1 MNLRKLATTVFAA
14 LICTSTFSCKN
25 KGKNADANTAAA
37 ASYGGN
43 FGTGNASA
51 YNRYG
56 SGSSIALPSRQAGAS
71 FNNSS
76 KGEFPP
82 VYFPFDS
89 FEVSPSEQNKIQEI
103 ASYAR
108 SQGKELIIAG
118 FTDDVGTEEY
128 NRGLGDRRALA
139 VRSALMNRGVNAK
152 KVQTVSFGEEMPAD
166 PSNPSSGRN
175 RRVAFGS
182 VR

>member
-37 ASYGGN
+37 ASYCSN
-43 FGTGNASA
+43 FGPGDTAA

-56 SGSSIALPSRQAGAS
+56 SGSNIALPSRQAGAS
-71 FNNSS
+71 FTNSS
-76 KGEFPP
+76 KGEFPH
-82 VYFPFDS
+82 VYFPFNS
-89 FEVSPSEQNKIQEI
+89 FEVSPSEAAKIQEI

-108 SQGKELIIAG
+108 SQGKELIVAG
-118 FTDDVGTEEY
+118 FTDNVGTEEY

-139 VRSALMNRGVNAK
+139 VRSALINRGVNIT

-166 PSNPSSGRN
+166 PSNPASSLN
-175 RRVAFGS
+175 RRVEFGI

>member
-1 MNLRKLATTVFAA
+1 MNLRKLAITFFAA
-14 LICTSTFSCKN
+14 LICTATFSCKN
-25 KGKNADANTAAA
+25 KGKKGDPNTAAA
-37 ASYGGN
+37 ASYGTN
-43 FGTGNASA
+43 FGPSGAAA

-56 SGSSIALPSRQAGAS
+56 SGSNIALPSRQAGAS

-82 VYFPFDS
+82 IYFQFDS
-89 FEVSPSEQNKIQEI
+89 FEVGPSEVAKIQEI
-103 ASYAR
+103 AAYAR
-108 SQGKELIIAG
+108 GQGKELILAG
-118 FTDDVGTEEY
+118 FTDNTGTEEY

-139 VRSALMNRGVNAK
+139 VRSALVNRGVNIT

-175 RRVAFGS
+175 RRVEFG
-182 VR
+182 VIR

>member
-1 MNLRKLATTVFAA
+1 MNLRKLVITFFAA
-14 LICTSTFSCKN
+14 LICTATFSCKN
-25 KGKNADANTAAA
+25 KGKADDSAAA
-37 ASYGGN
+37 ASYGNN
-43 FGTGNASA
+43 FGLPGNTAA

-56 SGSSIALPSRQAGAS
+56 SGSNIALPSRQAGAS
-71 FNNSS
+71 FTNSS

-82 VYFPFDS
+82 VYFQFNS
-89 FEVSPSEQNKIQEI
+89 FEVSPSEQAKIQEI

-108 SQGKELIIAG
+108 SQGKELILAG
-118 FTDDVGTEEY
+118 FTDNVGTEEY

-139 VRSALMNRGVNAK
+139 VRSALMNRGVNIT

-175 RRVAFGS
+175 RRVEFGI